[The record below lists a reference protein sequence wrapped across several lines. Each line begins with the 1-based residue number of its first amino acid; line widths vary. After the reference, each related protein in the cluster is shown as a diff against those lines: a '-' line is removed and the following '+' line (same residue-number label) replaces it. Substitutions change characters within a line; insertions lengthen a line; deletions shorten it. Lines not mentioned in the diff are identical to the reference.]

1 MHLVGKDFVT
11 KRKKFLSKRKK
22 QGTSQ
27 MCTRIMPLWKLTAV
41 YTPTSTRCCS
51 LQSCRVSLGSC
62 RNFLPHAAHGCEP
75 DRASYYIMVDAYG
88 SVGLHED
95 AQATFEEMKR
105 LGITPTEKSHML
117 LLSAYSKAGNVAK
130 CEDIVNQIQVSGLE
144 LDTFVI
150 NSILNLYGRLGQ
162 LEKMEEVMTAMEKG
176 PSAADIST

>member
-1 MHLVGKDFVT
+1 
-11 KRKKFLSKRKK
+11 
-22 QGTSQ
+22 
-27 MCTRIMPLWKLTAV
+27 
-41 YTPTSTRCCS
+41 
-51 LQSCRVSLGSC
+51 
-62 RNFLPHAAHGCEP
+62 
-75 DRASYYIMVDAYG
+75 MVDAYG
-88 SVGLHED
+88 RAGLHED

-130 CEDIVNQIQVSGLE
+130 CEDIANQIQVSGLE

>member
-1 MHLVGKDFVT
+1 M
-11 KRKKFLSKRKK
+11 K
-22 QGTSQ
+22 QGMSL
-27 MCTRIMPLWKLTAV
+27 MCTCIMPLWKLTAV
-41 YTPTSTRCCS
+41 YTPTSIRCCS

-88 SVGLHED
+88 RAGLHED

-117 LLSAYSKAGNVAK
+117 LLSAYSKAGNVAN
-130 CEDIVNQIQVSGLE
+130 CEDIVNQMQLSGLE

-150 NSILNLYGRLGQ
+150 NSKLNLYGRLGQ

>member
-11 KRKKFLSKRKK
+11 KRKKFFSRCMK
-22 QGTSQ
+22 QGMSL
-27 MCTRIMPLWKLTAV
+27 MCTRIMPSWKLTV

-51 LQSCRVSLGSC
+51 LQSCRISLRSC

-88 SVGLHED
+88 RAGLHED

-117 LLSAYSKAGNVAK
+117 LLSAYSQAGNVAK
-130 CEDIVNQIQVSGLE
+130 CEDIVNQIQVSGMEE